1 MDKLVNT
8 NISLRTHFQRKC
20 YISNQIKFC
29 TFIFLKLFFYDSTL
43 HLYFPK

>member
-20 YISNQIKFC
+20 YISNQIKSFV
-29 TFIFLKLFFYDSTL
+29 L
-43 HLYFPK
+43 LYF

>member
-8 NISLRTHFQRKC
+8 NISLRTHFQQKC

-29 TFIFLKLFFYDSTL
+29 TFYIFEIIFL
-43 HLYFPK
+43 